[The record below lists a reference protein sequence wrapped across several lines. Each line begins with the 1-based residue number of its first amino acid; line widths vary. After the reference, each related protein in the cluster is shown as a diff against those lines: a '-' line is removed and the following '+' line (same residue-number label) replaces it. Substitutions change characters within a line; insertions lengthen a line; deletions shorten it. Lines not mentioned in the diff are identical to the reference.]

1 MVSSTAIGC
10 ILHSTAL
17 QAIQAGTKGFI
28 VICFTLHSVTLQA
41 LVHMLDGTLLPSPAS
56 RPVLQANGMPAEDT
70 FNSYA
75 LGSSSINGSGSSS
88 SSASTRRLRGERP
101 TAANTATATV
111 TTAGVASSLRRGER
125 RGSSADS
132 TAAAAAAAAGAGSS
146 SSSSSKRTSG
156 HRKALA
162 VVQGGAELSDYQA
175 SCAKQAILWGGVA
188 IGALLLGSPVEGVQ
202 KYVALAEAQ
211 LKECFD
217 ACDEFAA
224 GAYMM
229 LVSAACMCTLL
240 LLLTVTVQCGSSA
253 TATRSACFV
262 PSSQ

>member
-1 MVSSTAIGC
+1 
-10 ILHSTAL
+10 
-17 QAIQAGTKGFI
+17 
-28 VICFTLHSVTLQA
+28 
-41 LVHMLDGTLLPSPAS
+41 MLDGTLLPSPAS
-56 RPVLQANGMPAEDT
+56 RPVLQANGMTAEDT
-70 FNSYA
+70 FNSYS
-75 LGSSSINGSGSSS
+75 LGSSS
-88 SSASTRRLRGERP
+88 SSGGGSSSSTSTRRQRGEKP

-125 RGSSADS
+125 RGSSVD
-132 TAAAAAAAAGAGSS
+132 AAAAAAAAASS
-146 SSSSSKRTSG
+146 SSRRTSG

-229 LVSAACMCTLL
+229 LVSVAAAILHLLSLL
-240 LLLTVTVQCGSSA
+240 LLLTVITVAGVAQHSSV
-253 TATRSACFV
+253 RSPLASLLRGWSRTC
-262 PSSQ
+262 

>member
-1 MVSSTAIGC
+1 VPHHISRIEDVFVLCTA
-10 ILHSTAL
+10 A
-17 QAIQAGTKGFI
+17 
-28 VICFTLHSVTLQA
+28 LQA

-70 FNSYA
+70 FNSYS
-75 LGSSSINGSGSSS
+75 LGSSS
-88 SSASTRRLRGERP
+88 SSGGSGSGGGSSSTSTRRQRGEKP
-101 TAANTATATV
+101 TAANTATATI

-125 RGSSADS
+125 RGSSVD
-132 TAAAAAAAAGAGSS
+132 AAAAAAAAASS
-146 SSSSSKRTSG
+146 SSRRTSG

-229 LVSAACMCTLL
+229 LVSAATAIFCT
-240 LLLTVTVQCGSSA
+240 A
-253 TATRSACFV
+253 IA
-262 PSSQ
+262 